1 MVTLELEADSEGYRY
16 KLSCMKN
23 GQEAAVGEYT
33 EDFENTVNAK
43 YLIALNT
50 ALGRMTQASDILIKF
65 KKNGAGIYGAIIQEW
80 PQRWSVNGWK
90 TSKNTEVRNKEL
102 WQQYLKN
109 IERHIITALIEE
121 SE

>member
-23 GQEAAVGEYT
+23 GQEAVVGEYT

-43 YLIALNT
+43 YLTALNT
-50 ALGRMTQASDILIKF
+50 ALNRMTQASNILIKF
-65 KKNGAGIYGAIIQEW
+65 KKNGTGIYGAIIQEW
-80 PQRWSVNGWK
+80 PQKWSVNGWK
-90 TSKNTEVRNKEL
+90 TSKSTEVKNKEL

-109 IERHIITALIEE
+109 SKNHIITAIIIEK
-121 SE
+121 